1 MLNCL
6 VKGFVQFGFSH
17 VLNTVVQT
25 IFRQRGLCSCCNYCM
40 YAWAL
45 AERIANTSVG
55 SSRIPKLIVLQALL
69 LSPWLGHV
77 NHCLEVTYISLFHVP
92 CLKKKKRYQN
102 KKRHADTHPE
112 WCLLG
117 AVLLS
122 ISPEWLSLQNGFL
135 YQGTRLSL
143 RQGCLDSRMC
153 YVPLA
158 EQLWVTQ
165 QTFPACP
172 DFKQL
177 SWPRHWHLKEQ
188 GITSLPSPN
197 FEMLLL
203 DSDAG
208 TCAGAGEPTSCLR
221 MFANPKFQRFPGLA
235 RTSKPGGTSQHRW
248 GNYSG
253 ALHGR

>member
-1 MLNCL
+1 MQGMLNCL
-6 VKGFVQFGFSH
+6 VKGFVQFGFFH
-17 VLNTVVQT
+17 VLDTIVQT

-77 NHCLEVTYISLFHVP
+77 NHCLEVTYISLFHVQ
-92 CLKKKKRYQN
+92 CLKKKGPKTQ
-102 KKRHADTHPE
+102 KAWRHTHRMMPP
-112 WCLLG
+112 WG
-117 AVLLS
+117 S
-122 ISPEWLSLQNGFL
+122 IAQHQWLSLQNGFL
-135 YQGTRLSL
+135 YRGTGLSL
-143 RQGCLDSRMC
+143 RQECLDSQMC
-153 YVPLA
+153 DVPLA

-188 GITSLPSPN
+188 GITSLRSPN
-197 FEMLLL
+197 FEMPLL